1 MTLVSAKWR
10 LTFLSQ
16 QYGTNPTNRSQKM
29 LKRQT
34 SLNGLFMRHSIPN
47 NLKVLNHSDSSTFN
61 AIPSFKIN
69 DGVFDIAKKKSKDYY
84 PFLIKKKACL
94 PNYAQKT
101 EVGFSSI

>member
-1 MTLVSAKWR
+1 METYFFISAIRNESYEQIAENVKK
-10 LTFLSQ
+10 TNFLEWAI
-16 QYGTNPTNRSQKM
+16 
-29 LKRQT
+29 
-34 SLNGLFMRHSIPN
+34 MRHSIPN

-61 AIPSFKIN
+61 AIPSFKIH
-69 DGVFDIAKKKSKDYY
+69 DGVFDIAKKKLLLDYY